1 MKLGLMLQ
9 VGGGALEGGKT
20 PRWPDLRDMA
30 LAAEAVGF
38 DALFVP
44 DHLLF
49 RQSPTD
55 NAIQVEM
62 PAGKTRGAWEAW
74 TVLCALAARSRVSSS
89 VRLSL
94 ATASE
99 TRRCSPRWRSP
110 WMK

>member
-1 MKLGLMLQ
+1 
-9 VGGGALEGGKT
+9 
-20 PRWPDLRDMA
+20 MA

-38 DALFVP
+38 DTLFVP

-74 TVLCALAARSRVSSS
+74 TVLCALAAATSRIDS

-94 ATASE
+94 ATAFE
-99 TRRCSPRWRSP
+99 TRRCSPRWQSP